1 MYAVANVR
9 YGNISGNPANVQPTP
24 TYVGHVWITI
34 HDENGDV
41 IDNAGFDPADG
52 GLYGGLPGVIDA
64 DSGGSDWTSDHIPV
78 TPSEYQ
84 KFKDFKEST
93 ETNPPTYSPFGG
105 DGANSYNCTT
115 WTRKAFDVM
124 GVPLGDSTINFL
136 PIRFSESFLPP
147 ALGGDPFTGMPWPG
161 VDPTTNTATTAA
173 LNWTPPRRDPLV
185 LDLDGNGI
193 TTSGINPASPI
204 LFDQDGDGIKTG
216 TGWIAAGEAIV
227 VRDLNGNGTID
238 SGRELFGDNT
248 IMQNG
253 LRAGYI
259 AANGFQALA
268 DLDFDAGGNA
278 DGKFD
283 ASDTSFSSVKLWKD
297 LNQDGLSQS
306 NELFT
311 FADLGI
317 ESINVKGTAS
327 NVNLGGGNTQ
337 TFSGSFTRTDGL
349 TGDSGTAQLAGSLL
363 LANNNFYREFTDNP
377 PLTAA
382 ARNLPQMRGAGSV
395 RDLREAM
402 SLGTANASDLQAAV
416 TQFAGTTTREGQ
428 RGQLDNLITKWA
440 DTIGTPDGLFRT
452 ISSSSAGDSVTMVL
466 PSGITVAQYSNL
478 INVLESFNGNRFYG
492 TSAGGPRPT
501 GFAMQ
506 SSTDPN
512 TGSVTYSYTIN
523 PSVEQVALLQ
533 KAYEALKESVYS
545 ALVVQ
550 TRLQPYF
557 DSIGL
562 VIDETGV
569 RFDTAAVV
577 AMAQNKAVADPLNAV
592 ADLIDLQKYAG
603 NTVRAVGW
611 QPYRTLAGILETSAV
626 TPDIQNL
633 LTAERIVSLGATDT
647 NFSAAT
653 AAGWSV
659 LGNSIGN
666 TLTGGSGNDRLYG
679 MGGNDNLNGGGGTNI
694 LDGGDGDDVLYG
706 EGYSTNTLL
715 GGAGNDTLS
724 VNWGTS
730 NNVFEGGTG
739 NDVMTGSYY
748 GDTYR
753 FNLGDGQDTINEN
766 YSYGGADKIVFG
778 AGIAASDIS
787 ALRSGNH
794 LVFRNTTNTDQVT
807 VSNWFADGVYQVE
820 TVEFADGTVW
830 NAAALTA
837 AALVV
842 TGTEG
847 ADVMVGSPMADI
859 MSGLGGNDTMTGGE
873 GNDRLYGMG
882 GNDNLNGGGGTNIL
896 DGGDGDDVLYGEGY
910 STNTLLG
917 GAGNDTLSVNW
928 GTSNNVFEGGTGND
942 VVTGSYY
949 GDTYRFNLGDGQDTI
964 NENYSYGGADKI
976 VFADVSSDQIWL
988 RQVANNL
995 EVSVI
1000 GTSDAVTINNWYSG
1014 SYYHVEQFKTSDGKT
1029 LLDSQVQ
1036 NLVQAMSSFAPPAA
1050 GETTLP
1056 ANYASN
1062 LSPTIAANWH

>member
-1 MYAVANVR
+1 MSGWTYKVFIDSTVNPTNAEFGHAYIKITSP
-9 YGNISGNPANVQPTP
+9 YGDSTTVGYYLDVSQSGT
-24 TYVGHVWITI
+24 T
-34 HDENGDV
+34 
-41 IDNAGFDPADG
+41 
-52 GLYGGLPGVIDA
+52 GLPGS
-64 DSGGSDWTSDHIPV
+64 SGGHALEGPGMV
-78 TPSEYQ
+78 R
-84 KFKDFKEST
+84 
-93 ETNPPTYSPFGG
+93 N
-105 DGANSYNCTT
+105 DGQTGTT
-115 WTRKAFDVM
+115 AD
-124 GVPLGDSTINFL
+124 
-136 PIRFSESFLPP
+136 
-147 ALGGDPFTGMPWPG
+147 GDPTQHPYDFETSPQDISEQTAQRMLDYIEHVSTHPG
-161 VDPTTNTATTAA
+161 QYGVLGNNCVQFVEDLMIIAGDRSGLMDTVPPFALKGQLWIEAKWRDFVRDILDIGDAVNTFTTAA
-173 LNWTPPRRDPLV
+173 LNWIAPRRDPLV

-193 TTSGINPASPI
+193 TTSGINSNAPI

-216 TGWIAAGEAIV
+216 TGWIASGEAIV
-227 VRDLNGNGTID
+227 VRDLNGNDTID

-283 ASDTSFSSVKLWKD
+283 ASDTAFASVKLWKD

-317 ESINVKGTAS
+317 ESINVSGTAS

-337 TFSGSFTRTDGL
+337 TFSGSFTRTDGQ
-349 TGDSGTAQLAGSLL
+349 TGNSGTAQLAGSLL

-377 PLTAA
+377 PITAA
-382 ARNLPQMRGAGSV
+382 ARHLPQMRGAGSV

-416 TQFAGTTTREGQ
+416 TQFAGTATRDGQ
-428 RGQLDNLITKWA
+428 RSQLDNLITKWA

-452 ISSSSAGDSVTMVL
+452 ISSSNAGDSVTMVL

-506 SSTDPN
+506 SSTDLN

-603 NTVRAVGW
+603 DTVRAVGW
-611 QPYRTLAGILETSAV
+611 QPYRTLAGILETAAV

-647 NFSAAT
+647 SHGVLNAS
-653 AAGWSV
+653 GWSV
-659 LGNSIGN
+659 LGNSTGN
-666 TLTGGSGNDRLYG
+666 TLTGGSGNDQLYG
-679 MGGNDNLNGGGGTNI
+679 MGGNDTLIGGGGANL
-694 LDGGDGDDVLYG
+694 LDGGNGDDVLNADGGAY
-706 EGYSTNTLL
+706 NTLL
-715 GGAGNDTLS
+715 GGAGNDSLS
-724 VNWGTS
+724 ASYWTN

-739 NDVMTGSYY
+739 NDVMTGSYDS
-748 GDTYR
+748 DTYR
-753 FNLGDGQDTINEN
+753 FNLGDGQDTINE
-766 YSYGGADKIVFG
+766 
-778 AGIAASDIS
+778 
-787 ALRSGNH
+787 
-794 LVFRNTTNTDQVT
+794 
-807 VSNWFADGVYQVE
+807 
-820 TVEFADGTVW
+820 
-830 NAAALTA
+830 
-837 AALVV
+837 
-842 TGTEG
+842 
-847 ADVMVGSPMADI
+847 
-859 MSGLGGNDTMTGGE
+859 
-873 GNDRLYGMG
+873 
-882 GNDNLNGGGGTNIL
+882 
-896 DGGDGDDVLYGEGY
+896 
-910 STNTLLG
+910 
-917 GAGNDTLSVNW
+917 
-928 GTSNNVFEGGTGND
+928 
-942 VVTGSYY
+942 
-949 GDTYRFNLGDGQDTI
+949 TYAW
-964 NENYSYGGADKI
+964 GGADKI
-976 VFADVSSDQIWL
+976 VFAGVSSDQIWL

-995 EVSVI
+995 EVSVM
-1000 GTSDAVTINNWYSG
+1000 GTSDKVTVNNWYLG
-1014 SYYHVEQFKTSDGKT
+1014 TPYHVEQFITSDGKT
-1029 LLDSQVQ
+1029 LLDGQVQ
-1036 NLVQAMSSFAPPAA
+1036 NLVQAMSSFAPPVA

-1056 ANYASN
+1056 TNYAN
-1062 LSPTIAANWH
+1062 TLSPAIAANWQ